1 MRLLLR
7 FIFLSTDIY
16 LYKRAGGV
24 CVFKRQKMRIKKG
37 KTRNW
42 ITKGPLPFKYV
53 LLITLIF
60 FIFLTMFSL
69 IIINRNLEPTI
80 MDIAETRARQFAA
93 QAINDAIDK
102 NISENVD
109 IKELI
114 VKHEYNGETAFSF
127 NPQIYHKVTA
137 DASKRVQKYLDLVE
151 AGEIDQLENFKND
164 INIKKETTKSSNGI
178 VYHIPLGMA
187 TGMTLLSNLGPDIPV
202 RLQILGDVTS
212 NVETKIIPSG
222 INNTYLEAYINV
234 KVHMNVIIPLKE
246 EPIEVSYQV
255 KVGDLFLEGKVPQ
268 YYNPGIIP
276 PPTN

>member
-1 MRLLLR
+1 
-7 FIFLSTDIY
+7 
-16 LYKRAGGV
+16 
-24 CVFKRQKMRIKKG
+24 VFKHKKMRIKKA
-37 KTRNW
+37 KRRNW

-53 LLITLIF
+53 LLISFIF
-60 FIFLTMFSL
+60 FNILTVFSL
-69 IIINRNLEPTI
+69 IFINKNLEPSI
-80 MDIAETRARQFAA
+80 MSIAETRARQFAA

-102 NISENVD
+102 NISENVN
-109 IKELI
+109 INELI
-114 VKHEYNGETAFSF
+114 VKHENNGETAFSF
-127 NPQIYHKVTA
+127 NPQVYHKVTA

-151 AGEIDQLENFKND
+151 AGELEQLDNFKND
-164 INIKKETTKSSNGI
+164 ININRENTKASNGI

-187 TGMTLLSNLGPDIPV
+187 TGMTLLSNLGPEIPV

-234 KVHMNVIIPLKE
+234 KVQMNVIIPLKE

-255 KVGDLFLEGKVPQ
+255 KVGDLFHTGKVPQ

-276 PPTN
+276 PPTNQ

>member
-1 MRLLLR
+1 M
-7 FIFLSTDIY
+7 
-16 LYKRAGGV
+16 
-24 CVFKRQKMRIKKG
+24 FKRKKIRIKKV
-37 KTRNW
+37 KRRNW

-53 LLITLIF
+53 LLISFIIF
-60 FIFLTMFSL
+60 NILTMISL
-69 IIINRNLEPTI
+69 IIINKNLEPSL
-80 MDIAETRARQFAA
+80 MSIAETRARQFAA

-102 NISENVD
+102 NISENID
-109 IKELI
+109 INELI
-114 VKHEYNGETAFSF
+114 VKHENQNGETAFSF
-127 NPQIYHKVTA
+127 NPQVYHKVTA

-151 AGEIDQLENFKND
+151 AGQLEQLENFKND
-164 INIKKETTKSSNGI
+164 ININKENTSSSHGI

-222 INNTYLEAYINV
+222 INNTYIEAYINV

-255 KVGDLFLEGKVPQ
+255 KVGDLFHPGKVPQ